1 MKKDYLRTVFLVMI
15 SALLFSCAAGQVQT
29 TQPLF
34 SPDTLEA
41 DQYKAKVDNFMV
53 ILDKSSSMSY
63 KYNGQKRL
71 TIAKDFL
78 SAMNQTIPH
87 IKLNGALRTFGHMA
101 SASGKPSV
109 LFYGPAEY
117 SKKKFQGA
125 LDAAQRAM
133 GRSPL
138 GAAITA
144 ATGDLKKSKGQIA
157 VIIVSDGEDMD
168 TTPITAAKNMKAK
181 FGDRVCIYTVLVGDD
196 SAGETLMKQISG
208 AGACG
213 FSVRADDVK
222 DSGDMGNFVKN
233 VFLAGMAKPKM
244 AKPLDSDGDGV
255 TDVLDRC
262 PDTPKG
268 VTVDTRG
275 CPIDSD
281 GDGVPD
287 YLDKCPNT
295 PKGANVDA
303 RGCWTYAAV
312 VLFDFD
318 SAEVKSEAFPML
330 DEAISILKKNSE
342 MKVEIDGHTDN
353 RGPAAYNMKLSER
366 RAKSIMQYFVD
377 QGVEAERQTT
387 KGFGFT
393 KPAASNDTKQGR
405 AKNRRVEFT
414 PVK

>member
-1 MKKDYLRTVFLVMI
+1 MTKDYLRTVFLVMI

-41 DQYKAKVDNFMV
+41 DQYEPKVDNFMV

-71 TIAKDFL
+71 TIAKEFL
-78 SAMNQTIPH
+78 SAMNQTLPD

-144 ATGDLKKSKGQIA
+144 ATGDLKKSEGQIA
-157 VIIVSDGEDMD
+157 VIIVSDGADMD
-168 TTPITAAKNMKAK
+168 TTPITASKNMKAK
-181 FGDRVCIYTVLVGDD
+181 YGDRVCIYTVLVGDD
-196 SAGETLMKQISG
+196 PAGETLMKQVAAAGDCG
-208 AGACG
+208 A
-213 FSVRADDVK
+213 SLRADGFK
-222 DSGDMGNFVKN
+222 DSGDMGDFVKN
-233 VFLAGMAKPKM
+233 VFLAEIAKPAPKPAPKPV
-244 AKPLDSDGDGV
+244 AKPMDSDGDGV
-255 TDVLDRC
+255 TD
-262 PDTPKG
+262 
-268 VTVDTRG
+268 
-275 CPIDSD
+275 
-281 GDGVPD
+281 
-287 YLDKCPNT
+287 DKDQCPNT
-295 PKGANVDA
+295 PMDATVDA

-330 DEAISILKKNSE
+330 DEAISILNKNSE

-353 RGPAAYNMKLSER
+353 MGPAVYNMNLSER

-377 QGVEAERQTT
+377 KGVEAERLTT

-393 KPAASNDTKQGR
+393 KPAASNDTKEGR
-405 AKNRRVEFT
+405 AKNRRVELM